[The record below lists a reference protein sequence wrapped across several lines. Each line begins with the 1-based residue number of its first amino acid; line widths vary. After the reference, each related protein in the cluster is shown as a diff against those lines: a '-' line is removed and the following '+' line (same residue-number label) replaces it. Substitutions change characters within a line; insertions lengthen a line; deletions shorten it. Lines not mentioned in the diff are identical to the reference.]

1 MKKDLPARQI
11 IAGAIICM
19 VVLAALSYLL
29 PATLAAYMFP
39 GFSGVS

>member
-1 MKKDLPARQI
+1 MKNDLLARQI

-19 VVLAALSYLL
+19 VVLALLSYLL